1 MNKKI
6 LNYIIFITIAL
17 VLLYFARN
25 NYRDFN
31 INKAIS
37 ACVLAKKQNTT
48 NFDKDLDK
56 NTLKVFDV
64 KNSMNAKKSHG
75 GTSVINVKSMI
86 KKYKREI

>member
-6 LNYIIFITIAL
+6 LNYLIFIIISL
-17 VLLYFARN
+17 ILLYFARN

-48 NFDKDLDK
+48 NFDKDLIKK
-56 NTLKVFDV
+56 NCEEKI
-64 KNSMNAKKSHG
+64 KKSL
-75 GTSVINVKSMI
+75 K
-86 KKYKREI
+86 

>member
-6 LNYIIFITIAL
+6 LNYIIFIIIASI
-17 VLLYFARN
+17 LLYFARH

-48 NFDKDLDK
+48 KKLNSSKSQIK
-56 NTLKVFDV
+56 KISKKQVKTKTSLK
-64 KNSMNAKKSHG
+64 KKS
-75 GTSVINVKSMI
+75 K
-86 KKYKREI
+86 EACF

>member
-6 LNYIIFITIAL
+6 LNYIIFIIISL
-17 VLLYFARN
+17 ILLYFARN

-48 NFDKDLDK
+48 NFDKDL
-56 NTLKVFDV
+56 V
-64 KNSMNAKKSHG
+64 KIVYLLDELNKS
-75 GTSVINVKSMI
+75 
-86 KKYKREI
+86 KYTKFILFP

>member
-6 LNYIIFITIAL
+6 SNYIIFIIIAV

-37 ACVLAKKQNTT
+37 ACVLAKMQTSK
-48 NFDKDLDK
+48 NFDKE
-56 NTLKVFDV
+56 TV
-64 KNSMNAKKSHG
+64 KKKCEDE
-75 GTSVINVKSMI
+75 INKSI
-86 KKYKREI
+86 E